1 MIASMLAGG
10 LGMIGANAAADQAN
24 WAADQGVYVRDLNR
38 ADTSPWRAAGGG
50 AVNQLTRLLGLGQ
63 IRYTPDSRGLPQGTL
78 DGSSAVQDQQQ
89 AFGEWQRDPGYEW
102 RMSEGIKA
110 RDRSASAKGSL
121 LSGAQRKSLDA
132 WGQGLASEEYGNYFN
147 RLAAMAGA
155 GQQAVGQSGSVAAS
169 TLGNISNAAIS
180 AGQSRQ
186 SGYNALASGV
196 IRADNNAQKWASRI
210 WGGGMGG

>member
-10 LGMIGANAAADQAN
+10 LGFMGADAAADQAN
-24 WAADQGVYVRDLNR
+24 WAAGQGVHVRNVNR
-38 ADTSPWRAAGGG
+38 SDTSPYRQIGIG
-50 AVNQLTRLLGLGQ
+50 ATNQLARLLGLGNFR
-63 IRYTPDSRGLPQGTL
+63 IVKDAEGLDHYELDPGDPRGQQE
-78 DGSSAVQDQQQ
+78 SAF
-89 AFGEWQRDPGYEW
+89 AEWKRDPGYEW

-110 RDRSASAKGSL
+110 RDRSAAAKGSL
-121 LSGAQRKSLDA
+121 LSGAQRKALDA

-155 GQQAVGQSGSVAAS
+155 GQNAVNQTGNVAAS
-169 TLGNISNAAIS
+169 TLGNISNSAIS